1 MGRFGAMG
9 ANDRASVL
17 GVSSKKPNGLIV
29 SIRSASVQAKWLSAR
44 ERKHPRRRREFITI
58 SSSVCF
64 QCMRDNQ
71 VSGAP
76 K

>member
-1 MGRFGAMG
+1 MERLDAMG
-9 ANDRASVL
+9 VSDRAPVL

-29 SIRSASVQAKWLSAR
+29 SIQSASVQAKWLSAW
-44 ERKHPRRRREFITI
+44 ERKHPRRRREFIAI
-58 SSSVCF
+58 VCSLCF